1 MFEAIFQSKIASFRL
16 GGERVDIVPSEMTKS
31 ADSFSKRVGSL
42 LVILNLETLS
52 EDCYR
57 WHLILRNEGQT
68 KTKQITELYGA
79 DIRFPVTGQAKWESL
94 FGDDW
99 TENSYTPLE
108 ADFSDRTVLEKE
120 PLEGCSSREGFPYF
134 DVTSEAGCTIF
145 AIGWSGQWK
154 YKLKRMGDT
163 AFLKVGFASCD
174 LYLNP
179 GESIRSAGV
188 IVCCG
193 RKLTETRHKFRR
205 ILREK
210 LSPAA
215 KFSPKSKDKFHLPIS
230 LQCYDRY
237 FPSDQPWTTSD
248 PNWPTEKGQ
257 LHCIEQAKKCSY
269 IDNYWL
275 DAAWFRDE
283 QLGNFD
289 IEKTF
294 PNGLLPISK
303 SAHDN
308 GMTFTLWFE
317 PERIDIHSDTAKE
330 HPEWLLENGNPK
342 NIFRIF
348 ALYRED
354 AYLWLRDNLF
364 RMIREQGV
372 DIYRQDC
379 CFGPSPYWR
388 HHEAQDRQGYI
399 ENKHVTNL
407 YRLWDALLA
416 EFPGL
421 LIDNCAGGGGRVDY
435 ELISRSVPLW
445 RSDSGC
451 HPSDEVNPTYWW
463 HQNQTLGISR
473 YLPYHSTCSWTAD
486 TNTFRS
492 AMTMGIACDLE
503 VMEGSFD
510 AEAVK
515 KPLRELIS
523 LRDYWDGDF
532 YPLTPAVLGDDVW
545 CAYQLAD
552 GDRGFCAFFR
562 RKNAPEG
569 EMTFMLNA
577 ICNEKTYEVT
587 LTDNKYNSTVLIVT
601 GSELRT
607 FTAEIENPMESLILV
622 YKAI

>member
-31 ADSFSKRVGSL
+31 ADSYSRKVGNL
-42 LVILNLETLS
+42 LVILNLETVA

-57 WHLILRNEGQT
+57 WHLILRNEGTT

-79 DIRFPVTGQAKWESL
+79 DIRFPVTGNAKWESL

-99 TENSYTPLE
+99 TENSYMPLE
-108 ADFSDRTVLEKE
+108 ADFSDQTVIEKE

-134 DVTSEAGCTIF
+134 DVTSDAGCMLF

-154 YKLKRMGDT
+154 YKLKRMGNT
-163 AFLKVGFASCD
+163 AFLKVGFAACD
-174 LYLNP
+174 MYLNP
-179 GESIRSAGV
+179 GESIRSAGAL
-188 IVCCG
+188 VCCG
-193 RKLTETRHKFRR
+193 RGLTGTRQKFRR

-215 KFSPKSKDKFHLPIS
+215 NLAARKGERFHLPIS

-237 FPSDQPWTTSD
+237 CETGNPWST
-248 PNWPTEKGQ
+248 PHPHWATEEGQ
-257 LHCIEQAKKCSY
+257 LYCIQQSKKCEY
-269 IDNYWL
+269 IDNHWL
-275 DAAWFRDE
+275 DAAWFGDD
-283 QLGNFD
+283 QQGTFD
-289 IEKTF
+289 IEKLF
-294 PNGLLPISK
+294 PHGLLPISK
-303 SAHDN
+303 AAHNN

-317 PERIDIHSDTAKE
+317 PERIDIRSDTAKE
-330 HPEWLLENGNPK
+330 HPEWLLENGKPN

-354 AYLWLRDNLF
+354 AYLWLRDTLF
-364 RMIREQGV
+364 RIIRDHGI

-388 HHEAQDRQGYI
+388 HHEEADRQGYI
-399 ENKHVTNL
+399 ENKHITNL

-421 LIDNCAGGGGRVDY
+421 LIDNCAGGGGRIDY
-435 ELISRSVPLW
+435 ELLSRSVPLW

-451 HPSDEVNPTYWW
+451 HPSDEVHPTYWW

-473 YLPYHSTCSWTAD
+473 YIPYHATASWTTD

-492 AMTMGIACDLE
+492 AMTMGIACNFE
-503 VMEGSFD
+503 VMSENFD
-510 AEAVK
+510 AESTK

-532 YPLTPAVLGDDVW
+532 YPLTPAVYGDEVW

-562 RKNAPEG
+562 RENAPEDK
-569 EMTFMLNA
+569 MTFRLNA
-577 ICNEKTYEVT
+577 IDGSKTYEVT
-587 LTDNKYNSTVLIVT
+587 LTDEHYHKTVLT
-601 GSELRT
+601 LNGRELAS
-607 FTAEIENPMESLILV
+607 FTAEIPHGKESLILV